1 MGEFQ
6 RGRVRRIILEF
17 EYPDGSLKTLN
28 VDSPSEVGMIAFDE
42 HWMRDD
48 DLSLFRVSEDDWRQ
62 NPSMLMYPRPGSP
75 PGSPEARAFC
85 SKLSRCGPTPV
96 CSPLSG
102 CVEPPSALDLI
113 WPQ

>member
-62 NPSMLMYPRPGSP
+62 NPSMLMYPGPGSP
-75 PGSPEARAFC
+75 PEVCRRDPSSP
-85 SKLSRCGPTPV
+85 SRRHAAPHG
-96 CSPLSG
+96 
-102 CVEPPSALDLI
+102 EPAV
-113 WPQ
+113 